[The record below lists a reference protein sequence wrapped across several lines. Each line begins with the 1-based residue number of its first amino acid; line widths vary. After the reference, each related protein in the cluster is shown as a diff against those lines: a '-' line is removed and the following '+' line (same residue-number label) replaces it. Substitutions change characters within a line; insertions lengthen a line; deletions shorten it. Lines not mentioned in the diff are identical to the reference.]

1 MAKGT
6 NEYVDEE
13 DDRPYQSP
21 ERDPDRERDDLFYR
35 QEEEI
40 KKKIAEQIEKN
51 KGRWKKWSLNLSL
64 RK

>member
-51 KGRWKKWSLNLSL
+51 KGRWKK
-64 RK
+64 

>member
-21 ERDPDRERDDLFYR
+21 EVDVDAINDEIWLRKK
-35 QEEEI
+35 EEEEQQQKE
-40 KKKIAEQIEKN
+40 KKNEV
-51 KGRWKKWSLNLSL
+51 
-64 RK
+64 